1 MFVAMTLELADGR
14 KARIKFAENPEQGA
28 HVECEKS
35 PRCEHDFSRDH
46 CALLFR
52 AIDVPYHGDAL
63 ESVRTVLQQ
72 RKQDV
77 LFRAIHTSPGFLDQ
91 PQFEIVPPWNDDS
104 TKELLEL
111 YLTGFTLSML
121 AGHFFLT
128 KEDIV
133 RQLSAVVYDDHAL
146 VKDRRKPRHQK
157 TWAWQE
163 IQFLITQMQVGQSPT
178 NISALMERDSL
189 GIAFKL
195 FDALP
200 VPIPR
205 AAMKRYGISH
215 GRESL
220 ELGTL
225 EDEPLQS

>member
-1 MFVAMTLELADGR
+1 MYVAITLELEDGR

-28 HVECEKS
+28 HVECGKS

-52 AIDVPYHGDAL
+52 AIDVPYDGDAL
-63 ESVRTVLQQ
+63 ESVRTVLTQ
-72 RKQDV
+72 RKAEV

-91 PQFEIVPPWNDDS
+91 PQFEIVPPWDDES
-104 TKELLEL
+104 IKELLEL

-146 VKDRRKPRHQK
+146 IRDSSKPRHQK

-163 IQFLITQMQVGQSPT
+163 IQFLITQMQVGRSPT
-178 NISALMERDSL
+178 QTSALMERDSL

-195 FDALP
+195 FAALP
-200 VPIPR
+200 VPIP
-205 AAMKRYGISH
+205 KVVLERYGVSH

-225 EDEPLQS
+225 ENEPL

>member
-1 MFVAMTLELADGR
+1 MYVAITLELEDGR

-28 HVECEKS
+28 HVECGKS

-52 AIDVPYHGDAL
+52 AIDVPYDGDAL
-63 ESVRTVLQQ
+63 ESVRTVLKQ
-72 RKQDV
+72 RKAEDF
-77 LFRAIHTSPGFLDQ
+77 FRAIHTSPGFLDQ
-91 PQFEIVPPWNDDS
+91 PQFELVPQWDNES
-104 TKELLEL
+104 TKELVEL

-133 RQLSAVVYDDHAL
+133 RQLSTVVYDDHAL
-146 VKDRRKPRHQK
+146 VKDPTKPRHQK

-178 NISALMERDSL
+178 QVSALMERDSL

-195 FDALP
+195 FEALP
-200 VPIPR
+200 VPIPK
-205 AAMKRYGISH
+205 AVMKRYGISR
-215 GRESL
+215 GREPL
-220 ELGTL
+220 ELGVT
-225 EDEPLQS
+225 E

>member
-1 MFVAMTLELADGR
+1 MYVAITLELEDGR

-28 HVECEKS
+28 HVECGKS

-52 AIDVPYHGDAL
+52 AIDVPYDGDAL

-72 RKQDV
+72 RKAEV

-91 PQFEIVPPWNDDS
+91 PQFEIVPPWDDES

-121 AGHFFLT
+121 ADHFFLT
-128 KEDIV
+128 REDIV
-133 RQLSAVVYDDHAL
+133 RQLSAVVFEDHAL
-146 VKDRRKPRHQK
+146 VKDQTKSRHQK

-178 NISALMERDSL
+178 QISALMERDSL

-195 FDALP
+195 FAALP
-200 VPIPR
+200 VPIPK
-205 AAMKRYGISH
+205 AVMERYGICH
-215 GRESL
+215 GQEPL
-220 ELGTL
+220 ELGVIKK
-225 EDEPLQS
+225 EPF

>member
-1 MFVAMTLELADGR
+1 MFVAITLELEDGR
-14 KARIKFAENPEQGA
+14 QARIKFAENPEQGA
-28 HVECEKS
+28 HVECEGS
-35 PRCEHDFSRDH
+35 PKCEHDFSRDH

-52 AIDVPYHGDAL
+52 AIDVPYDGDAL
-63 ESVRTVLQQ
+63 ESVRTVLKQ
-72 RKQDV
+72 RKAEV

-91 PQFEIVPPWNDDS
+91 PQFEIVPPWDDES

-128 KEDIV
+128 REDIV
-133 RQLSAVVYDDHAL
+133 RQLSAVVFEDHVL
-146 VKDRRKPRHQK
+146 VKDQSKKRHQK
-157 TWAWQE
+157 SWAWQE

-178 NISALMERDSL
+178 QISALMERDSL

-195 FDALP
+195 FAALP
-200 VPIPR
+200 VPMPKTVIE
-205 AAMKRYGISH
+205 RYSISH

-220 ELGTL
+220 ELGPL
-225 EDEPLQS
+225 ENEPL

>member
-1 MFVAMTLELADGR
+1 MFVAITLELEDGR
-14 KARIKFAENPEQGA
+14 QARIKFAENPEQGA
-28 HVECEKS
+28 HVECEGS
-35 PRCEHDFSRDH
+35 PKCEHDFSRDH

-52 AIDVPYHGDAL
+52 AIDVPYDGDAL
-63 ESVRTVLQQ
+63 ESVRTVLKQ
-72 RKQDV
+72 RKAEV

-91 PQFEIVPPWNDDS
+91 PRFEIVPQWDDEW

-121 AGHFFLT
+121 ADHFFLT
-128 KEDIV
+128 REDIV
-133 RQLSAVVYDDHAL
+133 RQLSAVVFEDHAL
-146 VKDRRKPRHQK
+146 VKDQTKSRHQK

-178 NISALMERDSL
+178 QISALMERDSL

-195 FDALP
+195 FAALP
-200 VPIPR
+200 VPMPKTVIE
-205 AAMKRYGISH
+205 RYSISH

-220 ELGTL
+220 ELDTL
-225 EDEPLQS
+225 EDKPLQS

>member
-1 MFVAMTLELADGR
+1 MYVAITLELEDGR
-14 KARIKFAENPEQGA
+14 KARIKFAENSEQGA
-28 HVECEKS
+28 HVECGKS

-52 AIDVPYHGDAL
+52 AIDVPYDGDAL
-63 ESVRTVLQQ
+63 ESVRTVLKQ
-72 RKQDV
+72 RKAEV

-91 PQFEIVPPWNDDS
+91 PQFEIVPQWDDES

-146 VKDRRKPRHQK
+146 VKDQTKPRHQK

-178 NISALMERDSL
+178 QISALMERDSL

-195 FDALP
+195 FAALP
-200 VPIPR
+200 VPISK
-205 AAMKRYGISH
+205 AIIERYNLSH
-215 GRESL
+215 GQ
-220 ELGTL
+220 
-225 EDEPLQS
+225 EPLQLGVIEQGSF

>member
-1 MFVAMTLELADGR
+1 MYVAITLELEDGR

-28 HVECEKS
+28 HVECGKS

-52 AIDVPYHGDAL
+52 AIDVPYDGDAL
-63 ESVRTVLQQ
+63 ESVRTALTQ
-72 RKQDV
+72 RKAEV
-77 LFRAIHTSPGFLDQ
+77 LFQAIHTSPGFLDQ
-91 PQFEIVPPWNDDS
+91 PQFEIVSEWDDES

-121 AGHFFLT
+121 ADHFFLT
-128 KEDIV
+128 REDIV
-133 RQLSAVVYDDHAL
+133 RQLSAVVFEDHAL
-146 VKDRRKPRHQK
+146 VKDQTKSRHQK

-163 IQFLITQMQVGQSPT
+163 IQFLITQLQVGQSPT
-178 NISALMERDSL
+178 QISALMERDSL

-195 FDALP
+195 FAALP
-200 VPIPR
+200 VPMPKTVIE
-205 AAMKRYGISH
+205 RYGISH

-220 ELGTL
+220 ELGTP
-225 EDEPLQS
+225 ENDPL

>member
-1 MFVAMTLELADGR
+1 MYVAITLELEDGR
-14 KARIKFAENPEQGA
+14 KARIKFAENSEQGA
-28 HVECEKS
+28 HVECGKS

-52 AIDVPYHGDAL
+52 AIDVPYDGDAL
-63 ESVRTVLQQ
+63 ESVRTVLKQ
-72 RKQDV
+72 RKAEV

-91 PQFEIVPPWNDDS
+91 PRFEIVPQWDDQS
-104 TKELLEL
+104 IKELLEL

-133 RQLSAVVYDDHAL
+133 RQLSPVVFEDHVL
-146 VKDRRKPRHQK
+146 VRDQSKKRRQK

-178 NISALMERDSL
+178 DISVLMERDS
-189 GIAFKL
+189 
-195 FDALP
+195 
-200 VPIPR
+200 
-205 AAMKRYGISH
+205 
-215 GRESL
+215 
-220 ELGTL
+220 
-225 EDEPLQS
+225 

>member
-1 MFVAMTLELADGR
+1 MYVAITLELEDGR
-14 KARIKFAENPEQGA
+14 KARIKFAENSEQGA
-28 HVECEKS
+28 HVECGKS

-52 AIDVPYHGDAL
+52 AIDVPYDGDAL
-63 ESVRTVLQQ
+63 ESVRTVLKQ
-72 RKQDV
+72 RKAEV

-91 PQFEIVPPWNDDS
+91 PQFEIVPPWDDES

-128 KEDIV
+128 REDIV
-133 RQLSAVVYDDHAL
+133 RQLSAVVFEDHVL
-146 VKDRRKPRHQK
+146 VKDQSKKRHQK
-157 TWAWQE
+157 SWAWQE

-178 NISALMERDSL
+178 QISALMERDSL

-195 FDALP
+195 FAALP
-200 VPIPR
+200 VPMPKTVIE
-205 AAMKRYGISH
+205 RYGISH

-220 ELGTL
+220 ELGTP
-225 EDEPLQS
+225 ENDPL

>member
-1 MFVAMTLELADGR
+1 MYVAITLELEDGR
-14 KARIKFAENPEQGA
+14 QARIKFAENPEQGA
-28 HVECEKS
+28 HVECGKS

-52 AIDVPYHGDAL
+52 AIDVPYDGDAL
-63 ESVRTVLQQ
+63 ESVRTVLKQ
-72 RKQDV
+72 RKAEV

-91 PQFEIVPPWNDDS
+91 PQFEIVPPWDDES
-104 TKELLEL
+104 IKELLEL

-121 AGHFFLT
+121 AGHFFLS

-146 VKDRRKPRHQK
+146 VKDRSKPRHQK

-163 IQFLITQMQVGQSPT
+163 IHFLITQMQVGQSPT
-178 NISALMERDSL
+178 QISVLMERDSL
-189 GIAFKL
+189 AIAFKL

-200 VPIPR
+200 VPIPKV
-205 AAMKRYGISH
+205 MMEKYSIFH
-215 GRESL
+215 GRVPL
-220 ELGTL
+220 ELGFK
-225 EDEPLQS
+225 EKEPS

>member
-1 MFVAMTLELADGR
+1 MYVAITLELEDGR
-14 KARIKFAENPEQGA
+14 QARIKFAENPEQGA
-28 HVECEKS
+28 HVECGKS

-52 AIDVPYHGDAL
+52 AIDVPYDGDAL
-63 ESVRTVLQQ
+63 ESVRTVLTQ
-72 RKQDV
+72 RKAEV

-91 PQFEIVPPWNDDS
+91 PRLEIVPPWDDES

-133 RQLSAVVYDDHAL
+133 RQPSTVVYDDHAL
-146 VKDRRKPRHQK
+146 VKDPTKPLHQK

-178 NISALMERDSL
+178 QISALMERDSL

-195 FDALP
+195 FEALP
-200 VPIPR
+200 VPMPKTV
-205 AAMKRYGISH
+205 MKRYGISR
-215 GRESL
+215 GREPL
-220 ELGTL
+220 ELGVTG
-225 EDEPLQS
+225 Q

>member
-1 MFVAMTLELADGR
+1 MYVAITLELEDGR
-14 KARIKFAENPEQGA
+14 KALIKFAENSGQGA
-28 HVECEKS
+28 HVECGKS

-52 AIDVPYHGDAL
+52 AIDVPYDGDAL
-63 ESVRTVLQQ
+63 ESVRTVLKQ
-72 RKQDV
+72 RKAEV

-91 PQFEIVPPWNDDS
+91 PQFEIVPQWDDES
-104 TKELLEL
+104 IKELLEL

-128 KEDIV
+128 REDIV
-133 RQLSAVVYDDHAL
+133 RQLSAVVFEDHVL
-146 VKDRRKPRHQK
+146 VRDQSKKRHQK

-178 NISALMERDSL
+178 QISALMERDSL

-195 FDALP
+195 FEALP
-200 VPIPR
+200 VPIP
-205 AAMKRYGISH
+205 KVVLERYDISH

-220 ELGTL
+220 ELGV
-225 EDEPLQS
+225 PGQ

>member
-1 MFVAMTLELADGR
+1 MFVAITLELEDGR
-14 KARIKFAENPEQGA
+14 QARIKFAENPEQGA
-28 HVECEKS
+28 HVECEGS
-35 PRCEHDFSRDH
+35 PKCEHDFSRDH

-52 AIDVPYHGDAL
+52 AIDVPYDGDAL
-63 ESVRTVLQQ
+63 ESVRTVLKQ
-72 RKQDV
+72 RKAEV

-91 PQFEIVPPWNDDS
+91 PQFEIVPPWDDES

-128 KEDIV
+128 REDIV
-133 RQLSAVVYDDHAL
+133 RQLSAVVFEDHVL
-146 VKDRRKPRHQK
+146 VKDQSKKRHQK
-157 TWAWQE
+157 SWAWQE

-178 NISALMERDSL
+178 QISALMERDSL

-195 FDALP
+195 FEALP
-200 VPIPR
+200 VPIPK
-205 AAMKRYGISH
+205 AVMERYGVSH

-225 EDEPLQS
+225 ENEPL